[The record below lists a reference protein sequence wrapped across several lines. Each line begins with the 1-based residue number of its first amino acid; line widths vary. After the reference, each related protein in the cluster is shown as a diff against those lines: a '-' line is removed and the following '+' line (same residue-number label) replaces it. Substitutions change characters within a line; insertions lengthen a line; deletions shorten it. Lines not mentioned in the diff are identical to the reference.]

1 MDRSTGAA
9 ARSGRARGE
18 DGRPLGGGGRARAE
32 NGPVPEGELAQG
44 EVALEGGPASAGEL
58 AQGGPVP
65 EGELAPGELTPGA
78 DEFALG
84 VAAGIERLLTLL
96 RSLAPRDGLSFTAAA
111 TLATLERSGPS
122 RLTLLAVNEG
132 VTQPAMTQ
140 LVARLLAAGLIAR
153 ASDPSDRRVV
163 EVSITAE
170 GSALLSRRRAARTGR
185 LATMLA
191 RLSPEDQA
199 ALAAALPA
207 MDALTGQRVPN
218 VAERSNT

>member
-1 MDRSTGAA
+1 MDRSAGAQ

-18 DGRPLGGGGRARAE
+18 NGSALADGPTREDELALADGPARE
-32 NGPVPEGELAQG
+32 NGSALADGPTREDEL
-44 EVALEGGPASAGEL
+44 
-58 AQGGPVP
+58 
-65 EGELAPGELTPGA
+65 
-78 DEFALG
+78 ALG

-111 TLATLERSGPS
+111 TLATLDRSGPS

-140 LVARLLAAGLIAR
+140 LVARLQDAGLVAR

-170 GSALLSRRRAARTGR
+170 GSALLSRRRAVRAGR
-185 LATMLA
+185 LAGMLA

-207 MDALTGQRVPN
+207 MDALTSQREPN
-218 VAERSNT
+218 VAERSNR